1 MISKLFVSRYVK
13 ALAYVMLFAVA
24 FVALPAAANSGD
36 GVFGTITSRLVT
48 TFQNVRTVIFIV
60 GGFGLI
66 GLGFA
71 AIFGKIKWTWLA
83 ALAAGLAI
91 VALAGAVVDYVTQ
104 NEGGS
109 ETVIDEAFGE
119 RANDTLTGN

>member
-24 FVALPAAANSGD
+24 FVALPAAADGD

-109 ETVIDEAFGE
+109 ETVIDERFGE
-119 RANDTLTGN
+119 TANDTLTGN